1 MEAIEFYTLDDEL
14 WYRTAEGTNTRLT
27 ENDTELIQKLL
38 LDISERYPEAYKALQ
53 KEYQKSAANVRY
65 YQFLMVRRFCKCN
78 FGKFDTAK
86 TDVCGNFNFEKVDCP
101 LRGECKYECVICNP
115 KFNANLSVA
124 ELRVMKL
131 VYEGLGKDE
140 ISERLFISPNTI
152 KNHVRS
158 VYAKLGIHEK
168 SEFVKYVKENDLF
181 NNI

>member
-101 LRGECKYECVICNP
+101 LRGECKYEGVVCCP
-115 KFNANLSVA
+115 QFNTKLSGA

-131 VYEGLGKDE
+131 VYDGLCKDE

-152 KNHVRS
+152 KNHVRN
-158 VYAKLGIHEK
+158 VYAKLGIHDK

>member
-1 MEAIEFYTLDDEL
+1 M
-14 WYRTAEGTNTRLT
+14 
-27 ENDTELIQKLL
+27 
-38 LDISERYPEAYKALQ
+38 
-53 KEYQKSAANVRY
+53 
-65 YQFLMVRRFCKCN
+65 
-78 FGKFDTAK
+78 
-86 TDVCGNFNFEKVDCP
+86 
-101 LRGECKYECVICNP
+101 
-115 KFNANLSVA
+115 SVA